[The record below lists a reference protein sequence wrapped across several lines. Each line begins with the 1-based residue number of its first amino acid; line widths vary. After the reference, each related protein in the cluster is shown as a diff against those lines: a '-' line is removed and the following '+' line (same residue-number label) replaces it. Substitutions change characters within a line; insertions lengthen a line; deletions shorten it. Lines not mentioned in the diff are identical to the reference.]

1 MNNTTSH
8 CVRELTNKAGIL
20 LRQGGK
26 QEGWL
31 VERVGLTSADPFRS
45 SPMNRQVI
53 TVRWMILPYL
63 VAAAILAAQ
72 FPALAQS
79 VGDAVSGR
87 EIATKRCSSCHRV
100 LPMTLADKADPPSFQ
115 SIADLPST
123 TGISLNA
130 FLHSNHQNMPDFIIS
145 SADSHDLI
153 AYILSLKKH

>member
-1 MNNTTSH
+1 
-8 CVRELTNKAGIL
+8 
-20 LRQGGK
+20 
-26 QEGWL
+26 
-31 VERVGLTSADPFRS
+31 
-45 SPMNRQVI
+45 MNRQVI

-72 FPALAQS
+72 PAFAQS
-79 VGDAVSGR
+79 VGDAASGR
-87 EIATKRCSSCHRV
+87 EIATNRCNSCHRV

-115 SIADLPST
+115 SVADLPST